1 MEDLF
6 CVWFNLW
13 KSLKLLELH
22 NYHADSK
29 NSKEKEDWFWSYDWE
44 IKLEAGFI
52 LVQRGKN
59 SSHTGHIDQR
69 HKATFLWARRFNL
82 PSSSMLP
89 IAVDMDG
96 QISSFPLSTGLL
108 AQHSVKEKEGAQL
121 LGVQEL
127 LDTADYLRK
136 NVLSHSGAAH
146 YRP

>member
-1 MEDLF
+1 
-6 CVWFNLW
+6 
-13 KSLKLLELH
+13 
-22 NYHADSK
+22 
-29 NSKEKEDWFWSYDWE
+29 
-44 IKLEAGFI
+44 
-52 LVQRGKN
+52 
-59 SSHTGHIDQR
+59 
-69 HKATFLWARRFNL
+69 
-82 PSSSMLP
+82 MLP

-146 YRP
+146 YRS